1 MSLLKYE
8 KEESIAKIT
17 LSRPKALNAL
27 NNEMLAEL
35 RDVFGKIK
43 TDKDILSVI
52 ITGEGEKSFVAGADI
67 SEMKDL
73 DERQGYKFGLFGS
86 DIFKEIE
93 RAKVP
98 VIASINGY
106 ALGGGLELALAC
118 DLRIA
123 SEDAIFGFPEVGL
136 GIIPG
141 YGGTQRLPR
150 IIGISKAKRLLFTA
164 ERIDAGQ
171 ALKIG
176 LVDIVVP
183 KGELSQKTMELAK
196 RITSQAPVAV
206 AAAKEAVD
214 KGMDLKIDKA
224 FALASRLF
232 SGCFKTQDQKRA
244 MAAFIKKEKFTK
256 FENK

>member
-1 MSLLKYE
+1 MDLIKYE
-8 KEESIAKIT
+8 KKDNIAKIT

-27 NNEMLAEL
+27 NNEMLAEI
-35 RDVFGKIK
+35 REVFKGIK
-43 TDKDILSVI
+43 KDKDILAVI
-52 ITGEGEKSFVAGADI
+52 ITGEGERSFVAGADI

-73 DERQGYKFGLFGS
+73 DVKQGYRFGLFGS

-93 RAKVP
+93 GSKVP
-98 VIASINGY
+98 VMAVINGY

-123 SEDAIFGFPEVGL
+123 SKDAVFGFPEVGL

-150 IIGISKAKRLLFTA
+150 IIGISKAKKLLFTA
-164 ERIDAGQ
+164 ERIDADQ
-171 ALKIG
+171 ALEIG
-176 LVDIVVP
+176 LIDLVVP
-183 KGELSQKTMELAK
+183 KDELDNKAMELAK
-196 RITSQAPVAV
+196 RIAFQAPVAV

-214 KGMDLKIDKA
+214 KGMDLKTDKA
-224 FALASRLF
+224 FALASKLF
-232 SGCFKTQDQKRA
+232 SRCFKTQDQKRA
-244 MAAFIKKEKFTK
+244 MAAFVKKEKFTK